1 MFINRVKAGVIPL
14 MLKIVLKFSLFIR
27 LLKWA
32 IFLWLWFLLLMCVFD
47 LGGSTS
53 FLMVNIG

>member
-32 IFLWLWFLLLMCVFD
+32 IFFMVMV
-47 LGGSTS
+47 S
-53 FLMVNIG
+53 FTNVCI